1 MHTGMRPMTTVALLA
16 FLLVC
21 AISAPAQISMSS
33 AVDLALRNDPRVRM
47 AQADVAKAQAALAET
62 HDAYIPTVGVS
73 GGYGGSTGVPLSVPV
88 VFSIASQ
95 SLLFNF
101 SQKDY
106 VRAASEGLRAADL
119 AFLETRDKVAEDVVV
134 TYLNLDNAQQRQAA
148 MADENSAAQ
157 RLVSIVQDRVD
168 AGQDTRIDLLRARR
182 TAAQIHLQQLQL
194 DDELATLQERLGIL
208 LGMPGLPVRT
218 LPESIPALPPLATPA
233 DDNGNSY
240 GVQAAYANAQ
250 SKQETAFG
258 QGRYR
263 YRPQFS
269 FGAEYSRISTSH
281 TNYPL
286 YYPGFQGN
294 SHLSDNALSIGIQIQ
309 IPVFDRG
316 HQDRARQ
323 AFADASHSRFEAEDQ
338 RNQFLEGR
346 FKLRRSVEELAA
358 RSELAGID
366 RDLAQEQLQA
376 VLIQL
381 QADAA
386 NAAGPPLTPKDEQN
400 ARVQQGAKTL
410 DLLNAQFELR
420 QAQVNLLR
428 QSGALDEWLKS
439 ALAAPVPVLPDP
451 TAKVPAT
458 H

>member
-1 MHTGMRPMTTVALLA
+1 MQAGMRYAIGLALLTA
-16 FLLVC
+16 V
-21 AISAPAQISMSS
+21 AGRAMAQISMTS
-33 AVDLALRNDPRVRM
+33 AVDLALRNDPRLKM

-62 HDAYIPTVGVS
+62 HDAYIPTIGIT

-106 VRAASEGLRAADL
+106 VRAASQGLRAASL
-119 AFLETRDKVAEDVVV
+119 AFQEARDKVAEDVVV
-134 TYLNLDNAQQRQAA
+134 TYLALDNAQQRQAA
-148 MADENSAAQ
+148 MRDESNAAA
-157 RLVSIVQDRVD
+157 RLVAIVQDRLD
-168 AGQDTRIDLLRARR
+168 AGQDTRIELLHARH
-182 TAAQIHLQQLQL
+182 TAAQIRLQQLHL
-194 DDELATLQERLGIL
+194 DDEIATLQEHLGLL
-208 LGMPGLPVRT
+208 LGLPGTT
-218 LPESIPALPPLATPA
+218 LVTVPNSIPAMPAPLASAIDSA
-233 DDNGNSY
+233 DSY
-240 GVQAAYANAQ
+240 GVQSAFANAR

-323 AFADASHSRFEAEDQ
+323 AEADASRSRFEAEDQ

-346 FKLRRSVEELAA
+346 FKLRHSLDELAA
-358 RSELAGID
+358 RNELAEID
-366 RDLAQEQLQA
+366 RDLADEQLKA

-381 QADAA
+381 QADS
-386 NAAGPPLTPKDEQN
+386 GSSPGTQLTPKDEQN
-400 ARVQQGAKTL
+400 ARLQQGSRTV
-410 DLLNAQFELR
+410 DLLQAQSDLR
-420 QAQVNLLR
+420 QAQVNLMR
-428 QSGALDEWLKS
+428 QTGTLDGWLKDATS
-439 ALAAPVPVLPDP
+439 AAPAADHMM
-451 TAKVPAT
+451 TPADT

>member
-1 MHTGMRPMTTVALLA
+1 MHPAMRGTTVLPLFAWMLA
-16 FLLVC
+16 FAV
-21 AISAPAQISMSS
+21 AAPAQISMSS
-33 AVDLALRNDPRVRM
+33 AVDLALRNDPRIRM

-88 VFSIASQ
+88 VFSISSQ

-106 VRAASEGLRAADL
+106 VRAASEGLRSADL
-119 AFLETRDKVAEDVVV
+119 AFLETRDKVAEDVIV
-134 TYLNLDNAQQRQAA
+134 TYMNLDNAEQRQAA
-148 MADENSAAQ
+148 MADESSAAQ
-157 RLVSIVQDRVD
+157 RLVSIVQERVD
-168 AGQDTRIDLLRARR
+168 AGQDTRLDLLRARR

-194 DDELATLQERLGIL
+194 DDELATLHERLGL
-208 LGMPGLPVRT
+208 LMGMPGSSLRT
-218 LPESIPALPPLATPA
+218 LPESIPALPPVTTPT

-240 GVQAAYANAQ
+240 GVQAAFANAQ

-258 QGRYR
+258 TGRYR

-316 HQDRARQ
+316 HQDRYRQ
-323 AFADASHSRFEAEDQ
+323 SLAEASHSRFEAEDQ

-346 FKLRRSVEELAA
+346 FKLSHSVEELAA

-376 VLIQL
+376 VLVQL

-386 NAAGPPLTPKDEQN
+386 NASGTPLTPKDEQN

-410 DLLNAQFELR
+410 DLLTAQFELR

-451 TAKVPAT
+451 MAKVPAT